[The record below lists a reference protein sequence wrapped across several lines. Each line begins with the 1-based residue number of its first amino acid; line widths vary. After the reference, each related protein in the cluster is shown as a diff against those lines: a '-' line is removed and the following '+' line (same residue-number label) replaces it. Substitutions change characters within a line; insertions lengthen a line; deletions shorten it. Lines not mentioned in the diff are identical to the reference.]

1 MHTDRINRGF
11 AAVAFAALAALLG
24 TGHSLGAQD
33 TLEAGARP
41 AAETRRGG
49 DRIVVGRN
57 VRIGRDE
64 VVEGKVVVT
73 GGDLEVQ
80 GRVQGNVTVVGGDLR
95 IAEGAAVGGSV
106 QVSGGDLENS
116 GTVNGDARVL
126 GGRLVNHHGHV
137 LGEMRVEGGEQRTAG
152 RHTTGD
158 GRLRMRNRGFLGQ
171 FSDGLSGLLS
181 TIALGLLLA
190 GIGAAAVFYAHP
202 RLDRVSDSVRADTLR
217 AGALGVATSFLI
229 FPAYV
234 VGIVI
239 LVLTLIGIPLLLVFV
254 PLFPILV
261 MAGGACG
268 LVAVAHAL
276 GERTAERR
284 GNWDAQYRNSY
295 AYVFTGLALL
305 LAPLVAANLL
315 KMTVFL
321 GFAGGMLE
329 FLGKMGLLVAASVG
343 IGALLLTR
351 AGSEGGSWRW
361 RGTRDHDPI
370 FDGPAGGSGTGV

>member
-1 MHTDRINRGF
+1 MHTDRMNRGF

-24 TGHSLGAQD
+24 TAHTLPAQD

-41 AAETRRGG
+41 AAEIRRGG
-49 DRIVVGRN
+49 DRIVVGRD
-57 VRIGRDE
+57 VEIGPDE

-73 GGDLEVQ
+73 GGDLAVR

-95 IAEGAAVGGSV
+95 IVQGAAVGGSV

-116 GTVNGDARVL
+116 GLVNGDARVL
-126 GGRLVNHHGHV
+126 GGRLVNHHGRV
-137 LGEMRVEGGEQRTAG
+137 LGEMRVEGGEQRVAG
-152 RHTTGD
+152 RRTAGD

-190 GIGAAAVFYAHP
+190 GVGAAAVFYAHP

-234 VGIVI
+234 VGIV
-239 LVLTLIGIPLLLVFV
+239 VLALTIIGIPLLIVFV

-261 MAGGACG
+261 MAAGACG
-268 LVAVAHAL
+268 LVAVAHAV

-284 GNWDAQYRNSY
+284 GSWDAQYRNSY
-295 AYVFTGLALL
+295 AYVFTGLALM

-321 GFAGGMLE
+321 GFAGGLLE
-329 FLGKMGLLVAASVG
+329 FLAKMGLAFAAAVG

-351 AGSEGGSWRW
+351 AGGGGLWQWR
-361 RGTRDHDPI
+361 RTRDYDPI

>member
-1 MHTDRINRGF
+1 MHTDRMNRGF

-24 TGHSLGAQD
+24 TAHTLPAQD

-41 AAETRRGG
+41 AAEIRRGG
-49 DRIVVGRN
+49 DRIVVGRD
-57 VRIGRDE
+57 VEIGPDE

-73 GGDLEVQ
+73 GGDLAVR

-95 IAEGAAVGGSV
+95 IVQGAAVGGSV
-106 QVSGGDLENS
+106 QVSGGDLDNS

-126 GGRLVNHHGHV
+126 GGRLVNHHGRV
-137 LGEMRVEGGEQRTAG
+137 LGEMRVEGGEERVAG
-152 RHTTGD
+152 RRAASD

-190 GIGAAAVFYAHP
+190 GVGAAAVFYAHP

-217 AGALGVATSFLI
+217 AGALGVATSFLV

-234 VGIVI
+234 VGIVV

-254 PLFPILV
+254 PLFPIVV
-261 MAGGACG
+261 MAAGACG
-268 LVAVAHAL
+268 LVAVAHAV

-284 GNWDAQYRNSY
+284 ANWDAQYRNSY
-295 AYVFTGLALL
+295 AYVFTGLAVM
-305 LAPLVAANLL
+305 LAPLIAANLL

-321 GFAGGMLE
+321 GFAGGLLE
-329 FLGKMGLLVAASVG
+329 FLAKMGLAFAAAVG

-351 AGSEGGSWRW
+351 AGAGGTWQWR
-361 RGTRDHDPI
+361 RTRDYDPI

>member
-1 MHTDRINRGF
+1 MHTDRINRGL
-11 AAVAFAALAALLG
+11 ATVAFAALAALLG
-24 TGHSLGAQD
+24 TAQGLTAQD

-49 DRIVVGRN
+49 DRIVVGRD
-57 VRIGRDE
+57 VEIGRDE

-95 IAEGAAVGGSV
+95 IVEGAAVGGSV
-106 QVSGGDLENS
+106 QVSGGDLENT

-126 GGRLVNHHGHV
+126 GGRLVNHGRV
-137 LGEMRVEGGEQRTAG
+137 LGEMRVEGGEQRVAG
-152 RHTTGD
+152 RHTAGD
-158 GRLRMRNRGFLGQ
+158 GRLRMRNRSFLGQ

-217 AGALGVATSFLI
+217 AGALGVATNFLI
-229 FPAYV
+229 LPAYV

-239 LVLTLIGIPLLLVFV
+239 LLLTIIGIPLLLVFV

-261 MAGGACG
+261 MAAGACG

-284 GNWDAQYRNSY
+284 GSWDAQYRNSY

-321 GFAGGMLE
+321 GFAGGLLE

-351 AGSEGGSWRW
+351 AGSDGTWRW
-361 RGTRDHDPI
+361 RGTRDHDPV
-370 FDGPAGGSGTGV
+370 FDGPPGGSGTGV